1 MIDMLHARALMVEQQ
16 LLRRGVSDAAVLKA
30 MGDVPREIFVPS
42 ALADFAY
49 EDMPL
54 AIAAGQT
61 ISQPFIVAAMI
72 EAARLQ
78 PTDAVLEV
86 GAGSGYAAAVMA
98 TIARRV
104 DAIERHRELADGAAE
119 RLRVLGV
126 RNAQIH
132 CGDGT
137 LGWPSGAPYDAI
149 LVAAA
154 GPRPPDSL
162 KAQLKPGGRLV
173 IPIGEPGQAQRLIKV
188 TRGLANDFRE
198 EDLGP
203 VGFVPLIGDEGWPES
218 ASERTPKPPNPT
230 RAGSQEKP

>member
-1 MIDMLHARALMVEQQ
+1 MIDMPHARAVMVERQ
-16 LLRRGVSDAAVLKA
+16 LAGRGVSDAAVLKA
-30 MGDVPREIFVPS
+30 MGEIPREAFVPEL
-42 ALADFAY
+42 LADYAY

-54 AIAAGQT
+54 AIEAGQT

-72 EAARLQ
+72 QAARLQ
-78 PTDAVLEV
+78 PDDTVLEV

-98 TIARRV
+98 AIVRRV
-104 DAIERHRELADGAAE
+104 DAIERHEVLAQGAAQ
-119 RLRVLGV
+119 RLRDLGI
-126 RNAQIH
+126 RNVEIH

-137 LGWPSGAPYDAI
+137 LGWPKGAPYDAI

-162 KAQLKPGGRLV
+162 KAQLKPGGRLI
-173 IPIGEPGQAQRLIKV
+173 IPVGELVQDQRLIKV
-188 TRGLANDFRE
+188 THGLAGDFSE

-218 ASERTPKPPNPT
+218 ASARTPRPPDPTKP
-230 RAGSQEKP
+230 RSGS